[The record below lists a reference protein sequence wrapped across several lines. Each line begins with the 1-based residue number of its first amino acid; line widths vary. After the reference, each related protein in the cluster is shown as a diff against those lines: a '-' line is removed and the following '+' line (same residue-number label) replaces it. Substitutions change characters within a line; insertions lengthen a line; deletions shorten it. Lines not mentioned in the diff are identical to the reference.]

1 MKLRSIG
8 KKTEKSNYFW
18 NLIYM
23 NILLRQL
30 YSTFPINIII
40 PMLLILSL
48 SVHDNLVKE
57 EIRLPV
63 TQ

>member
-1 MKLRSIG
+1 MKSRSIG

-40 PMLLILSL
+40 PMLLILSF

-57 EIRLPV
+57 EIRLSV

>member
-1 MKLRSIG
+1 
-8 KKTEKSNYFW
+8 
-18 NLIYM
+18 M

-40 PMLLILSL
+40 PMLLILYL